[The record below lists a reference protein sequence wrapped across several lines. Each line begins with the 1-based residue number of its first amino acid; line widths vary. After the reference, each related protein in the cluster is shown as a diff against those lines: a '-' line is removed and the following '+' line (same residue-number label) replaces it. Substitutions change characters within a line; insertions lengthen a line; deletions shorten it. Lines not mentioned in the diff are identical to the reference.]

1 MNQQE
6 IVKRIFDISEKPIQE
21 WIADYLKKSTDE
33 IFDSPVQTQ
42 EKIQIVNSAA
52 PTECYFISLALRD
65 ERKQND
71 ADITVFKEQN
81 INFIK
86 VVEAFNSS
94 VQVVTSATLRADGIK
109 CSGPELASLQSLT
122 WTYVDELYMWRSN
135 LGGKN
140 ICMVTERM
148 SQQQVDQILGV
159 ASIGAPAFMEVP

>member
-21 WIADYLKKSTDE
+21 WIADYLKKPTAE
-33 IFDSPVQTQ
+33 IFDDPVQTQ

-52 PTECYFISLALRD
+52 PTECYFVSLALRD
-65 ERKQND
+65 DRKQND
-71 ADITVFKEQN
+71 ADINVFKAQN
-81 INFIK
+81 INFAK

-94 VQVVTSATLRADGIK
+94 VQVVTSATLRAEGIK
-109 CSGPELASLQSLT
+109 CSKNEMTSLQTLT
-122 WTYVDELYMWRSN
+122 WTYDDKLYMWRPN

-159 ASIGAPAFMEVP
+159 ASIDAPAFMEVP